1 MIVGIGFIIIAWS
14 TTMSLGASIA
24 LTVLGGLNILGTLL
38 VRRYKIG
45 QN

>member
-1 MIVGIGFIIIAWS
+1 MIVGIGFIVIAWS
-14 TTMSLGASIA
+14 ATMSLGASIT

-38 VRRYKIG
+38 VWGYKIG

>member
-1 MIVGIGFIIIAWS
+1 MIVGIGFIVIAWS

-38 VRRYKIG
+38 VWGYKIG